1 MSTQKQQILKRCDLF
16 FLMHRRDII
25 IFTILLHA
33 YHHTYNHHHHHD
45 NHHSLPRHWLIM
57 RFENWFW
64 KLYHVETLYMQQ
76 LPDHGVKARLR
87 LINLF
92 LSMLN
97 IFCHFIIFMQRTEI
111 TQNTKMLVDKIWL
124 HWHVGI
130 FATQIIFLKEPKLR
144 NNSCLSQHQD

>member
-25 IFTILLHA
+25 TFTILLHA

-111 TQNTKMLVDKIWL
+111 TQNTGNVSWQNMASLACRHICHSNHVPERTKI
-124 HWHVGI
+124 
-130 FATQIIFLKEPKLR
+130 TK
-144 NNSCLSQHQD
+144 